1 MAIISG
7 DRESRRL
14 FPASIENYVGPEDPV
29 RVYDLFVDQLDFKEL
44 GIACPELRVGAPNYD
59 PRGML
64 KLWVYGISYGFR
76 SSRRLERACKH
87 NVSFMW
93 LMGGLTPDFKTIS
106 EFRRK
111 NVSAL
116 KRVLLL
122 CARLCIR
129 MKLIDGNVL
138 FVDGSKFRA
147 NAGINRFWTND
158 KCEETLNRLKN
169 RIDELLRLCEEQE
182 CSEESCGSFVNIGN
196 ESGAVKDKDKATL
209 KSRVEDVVKELKGQE
224 KKKEQVEKIAEE
236 LQRSDC
242 TVLNSTDKDCVKTK
256 GRQGAHAG
264 YTVQVVTDDKEGLIV
279 NCDVVSANNDHYQ
292 LNSQVEQAEEV
303 LEKEAE
309 TVCADNG
316 YHQIADLKKLHDAGK
331 QLVVPNRKQSSRK
344 GLPAFDRENFVYDA
358 SRDEYICPEGHRLS
372 YNRFTKKGNA
382 YEYIIVNKKIC
393 ISCKH
398 FGECT
403 KSKRGRNVQRS
414 VHEALKEE
422 LAKVYDSA
430 EGKKIYDRR
439 KEKAELPFGY
449 LKRNLGADHFLLRG
463 REGVNAEMSLLCTS
477 FNIKRMI
484 TLLGIPT
491 LLSLLGGS

>member
-14 FPASIENYVGPEDPV
+14 FPASIEDYVRAEDPV
-29 RVYDLFVDQLDFKEL
+29 RVYDLFVNQLDFKEL
-44 GIACPELRVGAPNYD
+44 DIDCTELRVGAPNYD
-59 PRGML
+59 PRAML

-76 SSRRLERACKH
+76 SSRRLERACNH

-106 EFRRK
+106 EFRRN
-111 NVSAL
+111 NVKAL
-116 KRVLLL
+116 MKVLLL

-129 MKLIDGNVL
+129 MKLIEGNVL

-147 NAGINRFWTND
+147 NADINKFWTDD
-158 KCEETLNRLKN
+158 KCQETLNRLKN

-182 CSEESCGSFVNIGN
+182 RLEESCVSFVKVGN
-196 ESGAVKDKDKATL
+196 ESGEIKDKTSL
-209 KSRVEDVVKELKGQE
+209 KSKVEDVVKELKRQE
-224 KKKEQVEKIAEE
+224 KKKEHVEKIAEE
-236 LQRSDC
+236 LKSNDC

-264 YTVQVVTDDKEGLIV
+264 YTVQMVTDNKEGLIV

-292 LNSQVEQAEEV
+292 LNGQVEQAEVV

-316 YHQIADLKKLHDAGK
+316 YHQIDDLKKLHDAGK
-331 QLVVPNRKQSSRK
+331 QIVVPNRKQSSRK
-344 GLPAFDRENFVYDA
+344 GLPPFDRENFVYDT
-358 SRDEYICPEGHRLS
+358 SKNEYICPEGHRLR
-372 YNRFTKKGNA
+372 YQRFVKGHNA
-382 YEYIIVNKKIC
+382 YEYIITDKNHC
-393 ISCKH
+393 LSCKH

-403 KSKRGRNVQRS
+403 KSKRGRCVQRS
-414 VHEALKEE
+414 VHEELKEE
-422 LAKVYDSA
+422 LAKVYDSP
-430 EGKKIYDRR
+430 EGQNIYDRR

-449 LKRNLGADHFLLRG
+449 LKRNLGADYFLMRG